1 MAKLPIIIA
10 SAVLLSVTLFS
21 LNNSFADT
29 GCRRDCEPPTLGFLY
44 TGQQVVEKGF
54 TINGKSFDVSE
65 LTQTIPTTAVRTGD
79 TVTISL
85 IVYENSGAG
94 YLRNTALSLGKY
106 ADDNHRNE
114 IATISFK
121 QPFSASPGHPL
132 TSGSDVSQV
141 TVVTDP
147 DGYLKD
153 VKVKAHEVDSYR
165 TQVDMSF
172 KVTKQMDVSD
182 VIIETMDAKLG
193 SRDNVLFNA
202 LKVTGKDIVSKA
214 PPMIKPVPPTPL
226 KQLKSKL
233 TAQQVECRDGYEKIT
248 RNSGAIACVSSYT
261 ADLLKSKGLAS

>member
-10 SAVLLSVTLFS
+10 SAVLLSVTLFQ
-21 LNNSFADT
+21 LNSFADT

-85 IVYENSGAG
+85 VVYENSGAN
-94 YLRNTALSLGKY
+94 YLRNTALSIGKY

-114 IATISFK
+114 VATISFK

-141 TVVTDP
+141 TSVADP
-147 DGYLKD
+147 NGYLKD
-153 VKVKAHEVDSYR
+153 VKVTANEVDSYR
-165 TQVDMSF
+165 MKIDMSF
-172 KVTKQMDVSD
+172 KVTKPLDTSD
-182 VIIETMDAKLG
+182 IIITTMDAKLG
-193 SRDNVLFNA
+193 SRDNVLYNA
-202 LKVTGKDIVSKA
+202 LKVNGKEIVSKA

-233 TAQQVECRDGYEKIT
+233 TASQVECRDGYEKIT